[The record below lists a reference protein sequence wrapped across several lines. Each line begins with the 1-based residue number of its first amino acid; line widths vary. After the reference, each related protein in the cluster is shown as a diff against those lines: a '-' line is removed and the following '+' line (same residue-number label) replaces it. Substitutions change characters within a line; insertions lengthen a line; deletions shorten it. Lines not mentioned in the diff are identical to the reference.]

1 MGNHLRVERGQ
12 DGENVSCKVRGRRD
26 GDREDDGRVEDG
38 KGLDSSEAAEAT
50 GEETETERG
59 TRGERFSI
67 NKTAGQILA
76 GLGKHLHPVPEA
88 SSELLV
94 AHYWQL
100 VLWAQP
106 RGGGALLVLTPLD
119 TYHTP

>member
-1 MGNHLRVERGQ
+1 MGNHSRVERRQ
-12 DGENVSCKVRGRRD
+12 DGEKAACKVRGRRE
-26 GDREDDGRVEDG
+26 GGREDDERVEDR
-38 KGLDSSEAAEAT
+38 KSLDSSEVAGAM
-50 GEETETERG
+50 GGETETERG

-76 GLGKHLHPVPEA
+76 GLCKHLHPVPEA
-88 SSELLV
+88 SSELLL

-106 RGGGALLVLTPLD
+106 RGGGLS
-119 TYHTP
+119 